1 MKKIILSVV
10 AVAALSTQVFGAN
23 TAFLS
28 KVMVKM
34 TDDIMALKAKT
45 VYQEEKIMA
54 LESQVSQSEKKISV
68 IERQSKANKESAV
81 ANKENVAKGIA
92 SLEVKLDET
101 KKLNETKTQEELDKL
116 KKELEVAK
124 ETSEKA
130 STNSIETASIVNNMS
145 TKDGRVDGLNK
156 RIDGLENTLN
166 NMDTDEEIDPEVEKR
181 ILKYIN
187 SK

>member
-34 TDDIMALKAKT
+34 TDDIMALKAKI

-54 LESQVSQSEKKISV
+54 LEDQVSQSEKKISV
-68 IERQSKANKESAV
+68 IEEQSKE
-81 ANKENVAKGIA
+81 NKENTVKGIA
-92 SLEVKLDET
+92 SLEVKLDEA

-130 STNSIETASIVNNMS
+130 STNSIETANIVNNMS